1 MSGFLRIFFYFLDI
15 YEELNFSTYLSQL
28 GGISTNSVDDEKG
41 PNNDT
46 GLFFAKD
53 GLSFVPPSAKGSAFL
68 TLRPTAYAVLVPDFS
83 LYCFRLLQNST
94 FLSLHIPLPR
104 LKW

>member
-1 MSGFLRIFFYFLDI
+1 MMMIRKVWTQKVFEFLRVFEFFTFLDI

-46 GLFFAKD
+46 GLY
-53 GLSFVPPSAKGSAFL
+53 FL
-68 TLRPTAYAVLVPDFS
+68 FHTWDVTG
-83 LYCFRLLQNST
+83 
-94 FLSLHIPLPR
+94 
-104 LKW
+104 